1 MQEGE
6 KPEHLCTYLAFDTE
20 TTGLAGNE
28 NTRLIEIAWVKGTFS
43 SRNAETWQYLI
54 KPKGMLVPEKITD
67 LTGITDEML
76 CTSGIP
82 VRDALAAFSDAV
94 RSSDCVI
101 AHNMSFD
108 KTIIADEC
116 SLLGIQDP
124 LSSATL
130 LCTMKA
136 GVAYGKKN
144 TNRPS
149 KKTIS
154 LINLHKAIFGI
165 APPTSHRALPDA
177 ISCARCAWIL
187 AKSDTFQEN
196 AAFCR

>member
-1 MQEGE
+1 MQEDE
-6 KPEHLCTYLAFDTE
+6 SQAHLCTFLAFDTE

-43 SRNAETWQYLI
+43 SHDAETWQYLI
-54 KPKGMLVPEKITD
+54 KPVRMLVPDKITE

-82 VRDALAAFSDAV
+82 ARDAISAFSDAV
-94 RSSDCVI
+94 KTSDCVI

-116 SLLGIQDP
+116 SRLGIPDP
-124 LSSATL
+124 LSKAYL
-130 LCTMKA
+130 FCTMKA
-136 GVAYGKKN
+136 GVRYRKRN
-144 TNRPS
+144 TNRPQ

-154 LINLHKAIFGI
+154 LINLHKAIFGTV
-165 APPTSHRALPDA
+165 PPTSHRALPDA

-187 AKSDTFQEN
+187 AKSDTFPEN
-196 AAFCR
+196 GAFGR